1 MSHKLNNIVLLN
13 SRHFHAEMFFKRIAK
28 AGYAVTAISCED
40 KAKLDEQSKAYGAR
54 PYSDWKKLLDDEKN
68 IDFAICC
75 GSHDELAGMLEL
87 LIEKNI
93 PFCTE
98 KPITDNI
105 DRMKT
110 IVEKVNGKKL
120 FTDVALPLRFS
131 PIIKAYEDFRKK
143 NDTGK
148 IVHCYFRNMAG
159 GIERYRNWG
168 CSWMLE
174 KEKAL
179 GGPFMNEGS
188 HYIDLFRHLTG
199 EDIKSVQAAM
209 NNGIYH
215 GSIDDNFSSI
225 LETESGKRAVVEI
238 CYGYPTAN
246 NWRDMAAVINTEN
259 HLFTL
264 FDQENPRVFKFEVRS
279 RKDGSVETI
288 DLLAYNQDVYGIYF
302 EEMLSRFLDGKDG
315 IIPVSNFLGTQI
327 ALANSYISAEGDRK
341 IKCHDFGK
349 KELLE
354 MYSEIAEW
362 LLENQVTEKNSKYL
376 GSIYYPTEKRYCN
389 RDTACLASTFMRQYR
404 NTGDKKWLEH
414 ADLARKNVLSLQLE
428 NGGFPE
434 LRNLEQSDDGSAV
447 NTSIVAE
454 NLIKA
459 YRSGLPYDQKDLSAL
474 SRMADFEL
482 CLEWAPGA
490 FYHDTEHL
498 GIPQYAKRSWGKEGS
513 KIDCHN
519 TTALSA
525 MMLQRIYY
533 FLKEN
538 GCPARQEWLD
548 AASRAVKHLISILN
562 EEKHWPY
569 MNDCKWID
577 VNHHGMTM
585 YYLLQAGKYEP
596 HCHDEALKTALLESG
611 KWLTEK
617 GLLHTEKGSKPDW
630 AIQQSACIY
639 FTWGYFV
646 MAAPLACLGNIDPAN
661 RRYWYNEATEL
672 MRYVKTS
679 LWNNQKYEEEGPMKV
694 SEGGLTKGFAFFG
707 QSLGWCLYQMDELLE
722 ETNCWPKGIL

>member
-1 MSHKLNNIVLLN
+1 MSNKLKNIVLLN
-13 SRHFHAEMFFKRIAK
+13 SGHFHAEMFFKRISK
-28 AGYAVTAISCED
+28 TGYKVTAISCED
-40 KAKLDEQSKAYGAR
+40 KVKLEEQAR
-54 PYSDWKKLLDDEKN
+54 THEARAYSDWRKLLDEEKD
-68 IDFAICC
+68 IDFAVCC
-75 GSHDELAGMLEL
+75 GIHDELADMLES

-98 KPITDNI
+98 KPVTDNI
-105 DRMKT
+105 DRMKK
-110 IVEKVNGKKL
+110 IVERVNSKKL

-131 PIIKAYEDFRKK
+131 PIILAFKEFSEK
-143 NDTGK
+143 NDIGE

-159 GIERYRNWG
+159 GIDRYRNWG

-174 KEKAL
+174 KERAF

-188 HYIDLFRHLTG
+188 HYIDLFRYLTG
-199 EDIKSVQAAM
+199 EEVDRVQAAM

-215 GSIDDNFSSI
+215 GSIDDNFSTI
-225 LETESGKRAVVEI
+225 LETASGKRAVIEI

-246 NWRDMAAVINTEN
+246 NWRDLAAVINTEKY
-259 HLFTL
+259 LFTL
-264 FDQENPRVFKFEVRS
+264 YDQENPRVFKLEVRS
-279 RKDGSVETI
+279 RIDGSVETI
-288 DLLAYNQDVYGIYF
+288 DLLAYNQDVYGLYF
-302 EEMLSRFLDGKDG
+302 EEMLKRFTAGNDG
-315 IIPVSNFLGTQI
+315 IIPLSDFLGTQT
-327 ALANSYISAEGDRK
+327 ALANSYISAEGNRK
-341 IKCHDFGK
+341 VKYHNFGK
-349 KELLE
+349 KDLHE

-362 LLENQVTEKNSKYL
+362 LIKNQVADKQSKYL

-389 RDTACLASTFMRQYR
+389 RDTACLASTFMRMYK

-414 ADLARKNVLSLQLE
+414 ADMARKSVLSVQLE

-447 NTSIVAE
+447 NTSIAAE

-459 YRSGLPYDQKDLSAL
+459 YKLGLPYDKKDLSAL

-482 CLEWAPGA
+482 CLEWSPGA

-498 GIPQYAKRSWGKEGS
+498 GIPKYAKRSWGSEGS

-519 TTALSA
+519 TTALSS

-538 GCPARQEWLD
+538 NYPVKQEWID
-548 AASRAVKHLISILN
+548 AASRAIKHLISILN
-562 EEKHWPY
+562 EDKHWPY

-585 YYLLQAGKYEP
+585 YYLIQAGRYEP
-596 HCHDEALKTALLESG
+596 HCNDSALKKALLESG
-611 KWLTEK
+611 KWLTEN

-639 FTWGYFV
+639 FSWGYFV
-646 MAAPLACLGNIDPAN
+646 MAAPLACLGNVDPAN
-661 RRYWYNEATEL
+661 RRYWHDEVKEL

-679 LWNNQKYEEEGPMKV
+679 LWNNPKYDEEGPMKV

-707 QSLGWCLYQMDELLE
+707 QSLAWCLYQLDELIE
-722 ETNCWPKGIL
+722 ETGNWIK